1 MALSPLNGSRD
12 KTRSKFC
19 CLVSIPVLADWF
31 VIMTFAVCWFS
42 VHGVFRRPA
51 EPAEALPADGSYAV
65 GCRGWSN
72 SSRCLRSAFSTDQT
86 VQSYGILLQYLV
98 GIPLIA

>member
-31 VIMTFAVCWFS
+31 VIMTSAVCWFS
-42 VHGVFRRPA
+42 VHGIFRRPA
-51 EPAEALPADGSYAV
+51 EPAEALPADGSDAV
-65 GCRGWSN
+65 GCLAWSN
-72 SSRCLRSAFSTDQT
+72 SSCCLRSRLR
-86 VQSYGILLQYLV
+86 LLNQPQLCSLMAYFANTFRV
-98 GIPLIA
+98 Y